1 MGQAEQLAKRWMKGR
16 REGSSGRRAWEHP
29 ADLVRVLTEEMPIIV
44 GNGEELEKMVALAWL
59 HDILEDGRKEDGTS
73 VSMYNLQDEG
83 VEEDIINDILALTQ
97 KTLRT
102 REGQFVPE
110 EKSLYLARLKGKS
123 PRARLV
129 KCVDRICNLREGKD
143 CFKTK
148 RWIRYVGETYYFI
161 YPLAEDLPIVAE
173 RNWLQ
178 LKLVE
183 AVQARQLDLTE
194 PAVQESFD
202 H

>member
-1 MGQAEQLAKRWMKGR
+1 MTQAEQLAKRWMKGR

-29 ADLVRVLTEEMPIIV
+29 ADLVRVLTEEMPIT

-59 HDILEDGRKEDGTS
+59 HDLLEDGKKEDGTS
-73 VSMYNLQDEG
+73 VSMYDLQDEEVDG
-83 VEEDIINDILALTQ
+83 DIVNDILALTQ

-102 REGQFVPE
+102 KEGRFVPE
-110 EKSLYLARLKGKS
+110 EKSLYLARLKWKS

-161 YPLAEDLPIVAE
+161 YPLAEDLPAVE
-173 RNWLQ
+173 RNWLRIH
-178 LKLVE
+178 LVE
-183 AVQARQLDLTE
+183 AVQARKFDLTE
-194 PAVQESFD
+194 LAVQESFD